1 MTMLHETH
9 KNCADKNKRCVAAL
23 YFPWCLLQRVREC
36 VHECVRECV
45 RECAR
50 ECVRARSIQTHH
62 KRAFIF
68 KSTQLM
74 EKEVVQLIRR
84 ENNVFFSLFDDCD
97 YGNHI

>member
-1 MTMLHETH
+1 MKMLHETH
-9 KNCADKNKRCVAAL
+9 KNRADKNKRCVTAL
-23 YFPWCLLQRVREC
+23 YFPWWLLQRVREC
-36 VHECVRECV
+36 V
-45 RECAR
+45 R
-50 ECVRARSIQTHH
+50 ECVRARSFQTHH

>member
-9 KNCADKNKRCVAAL
+9 KNLADNNKRCVAAL
-23 YFPWCLLQRVREC
+23 YFPWWLLQRVREC
-36 VHECVRECV
+36 V
-45 RECAR
+45 
-50 ECVRARSIQTHH
+50 RARSFQTHH

-84 ENNVFFSLFDDCD
+84 ENNVFFSLFDNCD